1 MAELQNGTNDERT
14 ERIRLTRALRLTD
27 LIALLLLLATSIQAF
42 AAWRIYLVTSQMLQV
57 SDRPY
62 LGVQH
67 VSLDLSE
74 PQIPKVVVEFR
85 NYGQVA
91 AEDAVLERWL
101 TVDGNPT
108 AGPGHD
114 EKIQLGVLSPQ
125 VAHFSYSLVPPAD
138 TRAIMEGKSALIAIV
153 KFFYSDPLD
162 ERFCY
167 RMSLHYDPYLKAF
180 EAAGGSARC
189 EAASSP

>member
-1 MAELQNGTNDERT
+1 VAELQNGTNERT
-14 ERIRLTRALRLTD
+14 ERIRLIRVLRFTD

-42 AAWRIYLVTSQMLQV
+42 AAWRIYLVTNQMLQV

-62 LGVQH
+62 VGVQH
-67 VSLDLSE
+67 VTLDLSD

-91 AEDAVLERWL
+91 AEDAVLERWV

-114 EKIQLGVLSPQ
+114 EKIQLGILSPG
-125 VAHFSYSLVPPAD
+125 VPHFSYQLLPPAD
-138 TRAIMEGKSALIAIV
+138 TRAILEGKSALVAIV
-153 KFFYSDPLD
+153 KFFYNDPLGVS
-162 ERFCY
+162 FCY
-167 RMSLHYDPYLKAF
+167 TMSLHYDRYLKAF
-180 EAAGGSARC
+180 QAAGGSARC
-189 EAASSP
+189 EVTNSP